1 MSVLAV
7 ADLALPSARP
17 SAPKPVAELAAKR
30 ADAAAKHI
38 APHVA
43 AALRVPGLR
52 SRPGRLRAVTGDA
65 APSVTV
71 TITLG
76 APGTEESERVL
87 AALRDLV
94 VAAGPDAAV
103 ALDAPAFAPVAR
115 PGLTGLHLDPRPR
128 TATLDGVPLELSR
141 LEYELLLFLA
151 RHPRQVFSRNQL
163 LGHVWGHT
171 HTTVRTVD
179 VHVSRLRT
187 KLGDPDIVTTVYGV
201 GYRLSEEASITIAD

>member
-7 ADLALPSARP
+7 ADLSLSRTAPARRGP
-17 SAPKPVAELAAKR
+17 AGRPR
-30 ADAAAKHI
+30 A
-38 APHVA
+38 
-43 AALRVPGLR
+43 
-52 SRPGRLRAVTGDA
+52 GRLRPVVGEPAS
-65 APSVTV
+65 SVTV

-76 APGTEESERVL
+76 APGSEESERVL

-94 VAAGPDAAV
+94 AAAGNGADV
-103 ALDAPAFAPVAR
+103 ALGASAPVAPVPAR
-115 PGLTGLHLDPRPR
+115 TTGGLRLSPRPR
-128 TATLDGVPLELSR
+128 TVSLDGRPLELSR

-151 RHPRQVFSRNQL
+151 RHPRQVFSRSQL

-187 KLGDPDIVTTVYGV
+187 KLADPDIVSTVYGV
-201 GYRLSEEASITIAD
+201 GYRLSEEAVISIDES